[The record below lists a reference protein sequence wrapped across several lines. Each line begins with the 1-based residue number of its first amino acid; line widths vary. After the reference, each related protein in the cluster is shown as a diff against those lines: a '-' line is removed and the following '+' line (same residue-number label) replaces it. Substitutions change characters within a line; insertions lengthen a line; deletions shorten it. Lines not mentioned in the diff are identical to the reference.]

1 MNNQLSLNFYSILIL
16 LFLRYFIAKYP
27 HQISKTEIWY
37 KRILFFNILVLIL
50 DSIAWLVDGYPGKM
64 GYLLVNVS
72 NGMLIVFT
80 LLPLSLWLVYL
91 DICIIKNENIIKKR
105 QKIYAS
111 INLLVVIMIVTN
123 PFTNWTYVID
133 NQNHYIRQTGIY
145 VLMAI
150 NFILFFGYVLSL
162 IPYRQY
168 IGGRIYQV
176 ILFLGSLPLLGAITQ
191 ILYFGTTMVWPMFAL
206 VAFATYVLI
215 EREEIKKDG
224 LTGLSTRSQLEERML
239 YLTRKRHKFSV
250 MMVDLNKFKKI
261 NDNYGHD
268 EGDKALKTIANILEK
283 SIRQSDLVYRYA
295 GDEFILL
302 LETESKLTAKMV
314 GERINNNLNKV
325 NLSGNKPYKLS
336 LSIGL
341 AHYDG
346 NLDIDIYDLISL
358 ADKEMYKNKKL
369 KELEI
374 TE

>member
-1 MNNQLSLNFYSILIL
+1 
-16 LFLRYFIAKYP
+16 
-27 HQISKTEIWY
+27 
-37 KRILFFNILVLIL
+37 
-50 DSIAWLVDGYPGKM
+50 
-64 GYLLVNVS
+64 
-72 NGMLIVFT
+72 
-80 LLPLSLWLVYL
+80 
-91 DICIIKNENIIKKR
+91 
-105 QKIYAS
+105 
-111 INLLVVIMIVTN
+111 
-123 PFTNWTYVID
+123 
-133 NQNHYIRQTGIY
+133 
-145 VLMAI
+145 MAM

-191 ILYFGTTMVWPMFAL
+191 ILYFGTTMVWPMLAL

-283 SIRQSDLVYRYA
+283 SIKQSDLVYRYA

-336 LSIGL
+336 LSMGL

>member
-1 MNNQLSLNFYSILIL
+1 
-16 LFLRYFIAKYP
+16 
-27 HQISKTEIWY
+27 
-37 KRILFFNILVLIL
+37 
-50 DSIAWLVDGYPGKM
+50 M

-72 NGMLIVFT
+72 NGMLIVFA

-91 DICIIKNENIIKKR
+91 DVCIIKNKNIIKKR

-176 ILFLGSLPLLGAITQ
+176 ILFLGSLPLLGAFTQ

-336 LSIGL
+336 LSMGL